1 MCFSTVI
8 TQFFR
13 SSSTCGSDETG
24 DILLF
29 SNVNFFTFKKKKKN
43 ALSIMMNLSLHIG
56 TRTLNRTVFKGTFTI
71 QRLKIDILIS

>member
-29 SNVNFFTFKKKKKN
+29 SNVNFFTFKKKKKRSFDN
-43 ALSIMMNLSLHIG
+43 DELIITYRDKNFEQDSIQGYFHYSK
-56 TRTLNRTVFKGTFTI
+56 VE
-71 QRLKIDILIS
+71 D